1 MLIPDPRSLFTG
13 KMSEHKAI
21 FKSASIISAFTVVS
35 RITGFIR
42 DVLIANLFGTGAAAQ
57 AFFVAFKIPN
67 AFRDVMGEGAGNAAF
82 VPVFCETIEKKTRAE
97 FLKLVNS
104 LLWMMV
110 VVSSTFTL
118 LGIIFSPVII
128 HLVAPGFSAD
138 IEKFNLAVN
147 LNRYL
152 FPYLVLITIS
162 AYLMSVSNAL
172 KSFAVPASS
181 SIIFNIALIIGIYF
195 IMNASLPNPVYALC
209 VATLIAGVIQIC
221 VQLPSLRHM
230 GIDFKKGGFYPN
242 PFKEPALRQVGR
254 LILPRLAGTS
264 IYQLNLFV
272 DTIFASLA
280 IFVGD
285 GAIAAIY
292 YANRIIQLPF
302 AIFGVA
308 LSNAALPTMSAN
320 SACDEIEKFKK
331 TLLFCLK
338 SVFLGV
344 FPVTVGI
351 LVLSEP
357 LVRVLFQR
365 GSFDATSTHITARAV
380 FFFAF
385 GLVSYVGVRF
395 MSHGFYALQDTRT
408 PVKTSG
414 VGLVLNIIL
423 NSIFII
429 ILKFGIAGLGLAS
442 SISASVNFYLLYHA
456 MRRRIDFRFNS
467 DFRLLIIKSS
477 LSSLAMGVLIFS
489 IWQLWAGVHPTFL
502 KFLAVAGLGAGSYMI
517 FLRLMKVR
525 EVEDLSAWLRKKR

>member
-1 MLIPDPRSLFTG
+1 
-13 KMSEHKAI
+13 MSQHKAI

-42 DVLIANLFGTGAAAQ
+42 DVLIANLFGTGMAAQ

-82 VPVFCETIEKKTRAE
+82 VPVFCEHLEKKPRVD

-104 LLWMMV
+104 LLWV
-110 VVSSTFTL
+110 LLGVSSLLTL
-118 LGIIFSPVII
+118 AGVICSPLII

-138 IEKFNLAVN
+138 LEKFNLAVS

-152 FPYLVLITIS
+152 FPYLILITIS
-162 AYLMSVSNAL
+162 AYLMSISNAL

-181 SIIFNIALIIGIYF
+181 SIVFNIVLIAGIYF
-195 IMNASLPNPVYALC
+195 IMHTAMPNPVYALC
-209 VATLIAGVIQIC
+209 LATLIAGVLQ
-221 VQLPSLRHM
+221 VLFQLPSLWKV
-230 GIDFKKGGFYPN
+230 GIDFKKGGVYPHL
-242 PFKEPALRQVGR
+242 FKEPAIRQVGR
-254 LILPRLAGTS
+254 LILPRLIGTS

-280 IFVGD
+280 FFVGD

-292 YANRIIQLPF
+292 YANRIIQFPF

-320 SACDEIEKFKK
+320 SALAEMDKFKK

-338 SVFLGV
+338 AVFIGIIPLMI
-344 FPVTVGI
+344 GI
-351 LVLSEP
+351 LALSYP
-357 LVRVLFQR
+357 LIQVIFQR
-365 GSFDATSTHITARAV
+365 GSFDAYSTLITAQAV

-395 MSHGFYALQDTRT
+395 MSHAFYALQDTRT

-414 VGLVLNIIL
+414 ISLLLNIIL
-423 NSIFII
+423 NSLFV
-429 ILKFGIAGLGLAS
+429 FVFRFRIAGLAMAS
-442 SISASVNFYLLYHA
+442 SISATVNFYLLYRLMHQ
-456 MRRRIDFRFNS
+456 RIGFRFNA
-467 DFRLLIIKSS
+467 DFRKLVFKSLS
-477 LSSLAMGVLIFS
+477 SSLAMGVLIFS
-489 IWQLWAGVHPTFL
+489 VWHKWCAGHPTFL
-502 KFLAVAGLGAGSYMI
+502 NLFLIVCLGAASYI
-517 FLRLMKVR
+517 LFLWWGQTKELKELVQ
-525 EVEDLSAWLRKKR
+525 WLQKKR

>member
-1 MLIPDPRSLFTG
+1 
-13 KMSEHKAI
+13 MSEHKAI
-21 FKSASIISAFTVVS
+21 FKSASIISSFTVVS
-35 RITGFIR
+35 RLTGFIR
-42 DVLIANLFGTGAAAQ
+42 DVLIANLFGTGTAAQ

-82 VPVFCETIEKKTRAE
+82 VPVFCETLEKKTRAE
-97 FLKLVNS
+97 FLRLVNS
-104 LLWMMV
+104 LLWVMV
-110 VVSSTFTL
+110 VVSSVFTL
-118 LGIIFSPVII
+118 LGIVFSPAII
-128 HLVAPGFSAD
+128 HLVAPGFYAD

-162 AYLMSVSNAL
+162 AYFMSVSNAL
-172 KSFAVPASS
+172 KFFAVPASS
-181 SIIFNIALIIGIYF
+181 SIVFNVVLIIGIYF
-195 IMNASLPNPVYALC
+195 IVAASLPDPVTALC
-209 VATLIAGVIQIC
+209 IATLVAGVIQVF
-221 VQLPSLRHM
+221 VQLPFLRHA
-230 GIDFKKGGFYPN
+230 GVDFKKGGFYPN
-242 PFKEPALRQVGR
+242 LFKEPAIRKVGR

-292 YANRIIQLPF
+292 YANRIIQFPF

-320 SACDEIEKFKK
+320 SARDEVEKFKK

-344 FPVTVGI
+344 IPVTVGI
-351 LVLSEP
+351 LLFSEP

-365 GSFDATSTHITARAV
+365 GSFDVHSTYITARAV

-385 GLVSYVGVRF
+385 GLISYVGVRF

-408 PVKTSG
+408 PVKTAG
-414 VGLVLNIIL
+414 VGLGLNIVL
-423 NSIFII
+423 NSIFI
-429 ILKFGIAGLGLAS
+429 LLLNFGIAGLGLSS
-442 SISASVNFYLLYHA
+442 SISATVNFYLLYRA
-456 MRRRIDFRFNS
+456 MRQRIGFRFGS
-467 DFRLLIIKSS
+467 EFRRLIAKSL
-477 LSSLAMGVLIFS
+477 LSSFAMGILVHYV
-489 IWQLWAGVHPTFL
+489 WRMWAAEHANFFKL
-502 KFLAVAGLGAGSYMI
+502 FAVAVLGFLSYML
-517 FLRLMKVR
+517 FLRLAKVR
-525 EVEDLSAWLRKKR
+525 EIEDLSAWLRKKR